1 MTAAVKTRVDERW
14 TVDDLEHFPVD
25 DGNRY
30 EIIDGELYVSKQP
43 HYHHQMVCNQ
53 VAVALTVWNR
63 DTRAGVVIPAPGVIF
78 AVDDAVAPD
87 VVWVSRE
94 TYARASQSDGKL
106 HAAPELVIEVLSFG
120 GRNEARDKE
129 LKLGLYARRGVQE
142 YWILDWRARQ
152 VAVYR
157 RHDAALRIAATLFAE
172 DTLTSPLLPG
182 FSAQVGDFFA
192 DIPQAE

>member
-1 MTAAVKTRVDERW
+1 MSAAVKTQVDERW
-14 TVDDLEHFPVD
+14 TVDDLERFPDD

-43 HYHHQMVCNQ
+43 HYHHQMTCNQ
-53 VAVALTVWNR
+53 VAVALTTWNR
-63 DTRAGVVIPAPGVIF
+63 ASSAGVVIPAPGVIF
-78 AVDDAVAPD
+78 AADDAVAPD
-87 VVWVSRE
+87 VVWLSRE
-94 TYARASQSDGKL
+94 TYARSRQPDGKL
-106 HAAPELVIEVLSFG
+106 YDAPELVVEVLSFG

-157 RHDAALRIAATLFAE
+157 RHDARLRIEATLFAE

-182 FSAQVGDFFA
+182 FAARVGDFFA
-192 DIPQAE
+192 DIPHAE